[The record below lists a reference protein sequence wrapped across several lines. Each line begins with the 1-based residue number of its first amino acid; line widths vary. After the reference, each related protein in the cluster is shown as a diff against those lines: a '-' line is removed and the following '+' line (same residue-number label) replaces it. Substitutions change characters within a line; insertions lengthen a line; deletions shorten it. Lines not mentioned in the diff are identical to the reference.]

1 MKTNLENASYT
12 SNWLNY
18 WLNSP
23 VIFDPEDKRLIHLKG
38 KLVYAG
44 NTPMEVLKE
53 ANGKS
58 VSSYSVGAI
67 GAMRRGRLYRFVS
80 MDRSSNYP
88 FIVKEAKILEKCAFT
103 PERHFPCIIICK

>member
-1 MKTNLENASYT
+1 METDEYAMT
-12 SNWLNY
+12 DI
-18 WLNSP
+18 
-23 VIFDPEDKRLIHLKG
+23 IFDPEDKRLIHLKG

-67 GAMRRGRLYRFVS
+67 GAIRRGRLYKLVS

-88 FIVKEAKILEKCAFT
+88 FIVKEAKVLNKYAYI
-103 PERHFPCIIICK
+103 PEHHFPCIIICK

>member
-1 MKTNLENASYT
+1 METEEYVMT
-12 SNWLNY
+12 DI
-18 WLNSP
+18 
-23 VIFDPEDKRLIHLKG
+23 IFDPEDKRLIHLKG

-67 GAMRRGRLYRFVS
+67 GAMRQGRLYRFVSMES

-88 FIVKEAKILEKCAFT
+88 FIVKEAKVRDNYAYI

>member
-1 MKTNLENASYT
+1 METDEYAMT
-12 SNWLNY
+12 DI
-18 WLNSP
+18 
-23 VIFDPEDKRLIHLKG
+23 IFDPKDKRLIHLKG

-58 VSSYSVGAI
+58 VSSYSI

-88 FIVKEAKILEKCAFT
+88 FIVKEAKVRDNYAYI

>member
-1 MKTNLENASYT
+1 METDEYVMT
-12 SNWLNY
+12 DI
-18 WLNSP
+18 
-23 VIFDPEDKRLIHLKG
+23 IFDPEDKRLIHLKG

-58 VSSYSVGAI
+58 VSSYSIGAI

-88 FIVKEAKILEKCAFT
+88 FIVKEAKVRDNYAYI
-103 PERHFPCIIICK
+103 PERHFPCVIIWK